1 MRALLL
7 VGIVAAGVW
16 VWWNAQQLPQ
26 PAPAPAPPPTVATNP
41 VGPPPPSPSRAT
53 PVTAPVPQSPQQPQP
68 AAPTDATPRFSPM
81 LAVTRPASPAAHGM
95 EFPRPPRDVLEVQV
109 ALARRAISPGVVDGV
124 MGPQTRAAL
133 LAFQRYSGL
142 PETLALDAQTRA
154 RLLLDRPALTIY
166 SITSND
172 LARLQPVSPTWLG
185 KSLQTAIEYETV
197 LELVAER
204 GRASPNLI
212 RRLNPLVDWLRVAP
226 GTSVEIPDVTDPP
239 VVGRAAFIVISLGE
253 KKLQVFDASTN
264 LLAHFPCS
272 IAARVEKRPLGL
284 LRVTAIAPNPN
295 YTFDP
300 AVFPESAEARQLSTK
315 LILPPGPNNPVGTA
329 WISLDRPGYGIH
341 GTPHPEQVGRTES
354 HGCFRLA
361 NWNAEFLLKL
371 VWIGMPV
378 YVEP

>member
-1 MRALLL
+1 MLAL
-7 VGIVAAGVW
+7 IAFAIW
-16 VWWNAQQLPQ
+16 VWWNARQGWSPPALAPE
-26 PAPAPAPPPTVATNP
+26 PAPVAPTNLTVPRLTSAPPAAPAPPPTPQPHAQALT
-41 VGPPPPSPSRAT
+41 
-53 PVTAPVPQSPQQPQP
+53 TAPSNPPTLRVAPALAIARPTPQIPR
-68 AAPTDATPRFSPM
+68 AA
-81 LAVTRPASPAAHGM
+81 
-95 EFPRPPRDVLEVQV
+95 EFPRPPRDVLEAQI
-109 ALARRAISPGVVDGV
+109 ALARRGISPGVVDGV

-133 LAFQRYSGL
+133 LAFQRQFGL
-142 PETLALDAQTRA
+142 RETLELDPETRA
-154 RLLLDRPALTIY
+154 RLLLEKPPLRFYT
-166 SITSND
+166 ITSND
-172 LARLQPVSPTWLG
+172 LTRLQPLSSTWLG
-185 KSLQTAIEYETV
+185 KSLQTALEYETL
-197 LELVAER
+197 LELVAEK

-212 RRLNPLVDWLRVAP
+212 RRLNPDVDWNAVLP
-226 GTSVEIPDVTDPP
+226 GTEVQIPDIADPEP
-239 VVGRAAFIVISLGE
+239 AARAAFLVISLGE
-253 KKLQVFDASTN
+253 KKLQAFDANTN

-272 IAARVEKRPLGL
+272 IAAGVEKRPAGV

-300 AVFPESAEARQLSTK
+300 AVFPESPEARRLNTK

-361 NWNAEFLLKL
+361 NWNAEFLLRL